1 MSVKAVTALDTARA
15 NLVRTA
21 EAREVIDRGPDAR
34 KASQLR
40 LHALKKQL
48 HMCISSACVR
58 KRCEAPAAADTHASA
73 MELEDRRSSGLAA
86 QRSRLMP
93 ERGDGRPTRRPR
105 HR

>member
-1 MSVKAVTALDTARA
+1 MYAVKLIQNAVSEYRMQVKAVTALDTARA

-48 HMCISSACVR
+48 H
-58 KRCEAPAAADTHASA
+58 T
-73 MELEDRRSSGLAA
+73 
-86 QRSRLMP
+86 
-93 ERGDGRPTRRPR
+93 
-105 HR
+105 